1 MVTLMDKRKKISK
14 TIMYTAVVILVLTSV
29 AAGIL
34 FLQGR
39 MLLAEANDI
48 PCAPLNLPEKDP
60 VGIYL
65 NRAPVCPSERW
76 DKQNLGDNLTK
87 AAKVLALGGVMVGF
101 AGINIGAALSGPR
114 SHR

>member
-14 TIMYTAVVILVLTSV
+14 TIMYTAVVILVLTSA

-39 MLLAEANDI
+39 MLLAGANDI

-65 NRAPVCPSERW
+65 N
-76 DKQNLGDNLTK
+76 LTK

-101 AGINIGAALSGPR
+101 VGINIGAALSGPR
-114 SHR
+114 SRR